1 MEGQAFIEQLQ
12 ICADTIQAVASNIE
26 RGVPCEKIDYSGL
39 YAVLYKLMPLFPRSL
54 DLYQKRLRDI
64 ILPNIK
70 LQNAVQYNQFG
81 QQIIIPNNGINPIVF
96 GQLIATLRYIQ
107 AHIAANKDTTFWT
120 EVHPEIIKSSR
131 ELFENSHYPEAVEA
145 AFLEIAIRVKT
156 IVRDKTGDDIDGTA
170 AMQKA
175 FSEKSPIIVLGDIS
189 TQTGR
194 DIQRGYMELFAG
206 SVRCIRNPRVHER
219 VVVDRTD
226 AIRKLHL
233 ASLLMSAIDNAI
245 I

>member
-1 MEGQAFIEQLQ
+1 MEEQAFAKQLQ
-12 ICADTIQAVASNIE
+12 ICADTIQAVASNVE
-26 RGVPCEKIDYSGL
+26 RGVPCEKIDYSDL
-39 YAVLYKLMPLFPRSL
+39 YAVLYKLIPLFPRSL

-96 GQLIATLRYIQ
+96 GQLIATIRYIQ
-107 AHIAANKDTTFWT
+107 AHITSDNDVGFWS
-120 EVHPEIIKSSR
+120 EIHPEIIKSSR

-145 AFLEIAIRVKT
+145 AFLEITIRVKT
-156 IVRDKTGDDIDGTA
+156 IVRDKTGEKVDGTS
-170 AMQKA
+170 AMEKA
-175 FSEKSPIIVLGDIS
+175 FSANNPIISLGDTS

-194 DIQRGYMELFAG
+194 DIQRGYMELFTG
-206 SVRCIRNPRVHER
+206 SVRCIRNPRAHER
-219 VVVDRTD
+219 IVVDRTE

-233 ASLLMSAIDNAI
+233 ASLLMSAIDNATI
-245 I
+245 